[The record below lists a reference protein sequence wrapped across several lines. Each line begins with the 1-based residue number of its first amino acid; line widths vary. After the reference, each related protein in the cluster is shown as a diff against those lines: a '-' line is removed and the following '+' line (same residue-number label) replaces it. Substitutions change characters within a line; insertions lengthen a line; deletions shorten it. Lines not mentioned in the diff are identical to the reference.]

1 VKSITV
7 FEVEHIAFVV
17 TRRLF
22 SFNQPIPEFK
32 TRYPN
37 VLESCLAVP
46 FQTFDKKELYPSFI
60 KKLSIMF
67 YLMNKNHPFQNGNK
81 RIAVTT
87 LLYTLSEEKKW
98 IRINARKLYETALWV
113 AESLPSAKDQVIQYI
128 EKFVSDNLIPY

>member
-1 VKSITV
+1 VKAITV

-17 TRRLF
+17 TRKLF

-37 VLESCLAVP
+37 VLESCLAIS
-46 FQTFDKKELYPSFI
+46 FQTFDGKELYPSFV

-87 LLYTLSEEKKW
+87 LLYALSEEKKW
-98 IRINARKLYETALWV
+98 IRVSTKQLYETALWV
-113 AESLPSAKDQVIQYI
+113 A
-128 EKFVSDNLIPY
+128 

>member
-1 VKSITV
+1 MKAITV

-17 TRRLF
+17 TRKLF

-37 VLESCLAVP
+37 TLESCLAIP
-46 FQTFDKKELYPSFI
+46 FQTFDGKDLYPSFI
-60 KKLSIMF
+60 KKVSVMF

-87 LLYTLSEEKKW
+87 LLYALSENKKW
-98 IRINARKLYETALWV
+98 LRVNTAKLYETAVWV
-113 AESLPSAKDQVIQYI
+113 AESIPDAKDEVIQHI
-128 EKFVSDNLIPY
+128 ERFITQNLVSY